1 MTPELLGKL
10 LEYIDAAIDA
20 QSAKTRE
27 YLDGGLI
34 EERVK
39 DRVKDELFELIN
51 KEDVRA
57 LRNLLLKRELGE
69 IELPEYIKEENI

>member
-1 MTPELLGKL
+1 VAGEEEGGEMSEELLTKL

-39 DRVKDELFELIN
+39 YRVKNELFELLN
-51 KEDVRA
+51 KKEA
-57 LRNLLLKRELGE
+57 NL
-69 IELPEYIKEENI
+69 

>member
-1 MTPELLGKL
+1 VVGEEEGGEMSEELLTKL

-39 DRVKDELFELIN
+39 YRVKNELFELLN
-51 KEDVRA
+51 KKEA
-57 LRNLLLKRELGE
+57 NL
-69 IELPEYIKEENI
+69 

>member
-1 MTPELLGKL
+1 MSEELLNKL

-20 QSAKTRE
+20 QSAKTRD

-39 DRVKDELFELIN
+39 YRLRDELF
-51 KEDVRA
+51 K
-57 LRNLLLKRELGE
+57 LLDKDEC
-69 IELPEYIKEENI
+69 K

>member
-1 MTPELLGKL
+1 MAGEEEGGEMSEELLTKL

-39 DRVKDELFELIN
+39 YRVKNELFELLN
-51 KEDVRA
+51 KEEA
-57 LRNLLLKRELGE
+57 K
-69 IELPEYIKEENI
+69 

>member
-1 MTPELLGKL
+1 MSEELLTKL

-27 YLDGGLI
+27 YQDRLCY

-39 DRVKDELFELIN
+39 YRLRDELFELLN
-51 KEDVRA
+51 
-57 LRNLLLKRELGE
+57 
-69 IELPEYIKEENI
+69 KEENKL

>member
-1 MTPELLGKL
+1 MNEELLTKL

-20 QSAKTRE
+20 QSAKTRD

-39 DRVKDELFELIN
+39 YRVRDELFKLLD
-51 KEDVRA
+51 KEA
-57 LRNLLLKRELGE
+57 K
-69 IELPEYIKEENI
+69 

>member
-1 MTPELLGKL
+1 MSEELLNKL

-34 EERVK
+34 EDGVKFRV
-39 DRVKDELFELIN
+39 RDELFNLIE
-51 KEDVRA
+51 KEA
-57 LRNLLLKRELGE
+57 KL
-69 IELPEYIKEENI
+69 

>member
-1 MTPELLGKL
+1 MAGEEEGGKMSEELLTKL

-39 DRVKDELFELIN
+39 YRLRDELFKLLN
-51 KEDVRA
+51 KENA
-57 LRNLLLKRELGE
+57 K
-69 IELPEYIKEENI
+69 

>member
-1 MTPELLGKL
+1 VVGEKEGGEMSEELLTKL

-39 DRVKDELFELIN
+39 YRVKNELFELLN
-51 KEDVRA
+51 KKEA
-57 LRNLLLKRELGE
+57 NL
-69 IELPEYIKEENI
+69 